1 MSSKITKRDT
11 NKIKITEAHK
21 KIQMTANINTND
33 QSLAKKNNIDDI

>member
-11 NKIKITEAHK
+11 NKIKITEALK

-33 QSLAKKNNIDDI
+33 QGLAKKINIYNI